1 MKKLY
6 SSKEII
12 KMMKKDGWEL
22 VTVRGDH
29 NQFKHPVKKGK
40 VTVVHPQER
49 MAPKAIHA
57 IFKQAGLK
65 EEW

>member
-1 MKKLY
+1 MY

-12 KMMKKDGWEL
+12 QMMKKDGWYL

-40 VTVVHPQER
+40 VTVIHPQER
-49 MAPKAIHA
+49 MAPKMIHN
-57 IFKQAGLK
+57 IFKQADLK
-65 EEW
+65 EE

>member
-1 MKKLY
+1 MRKMY

-12 KMMKKDGWEL
+12 QMMKKDGWYL

-40 VTVVHPQER
+40 VTVIHPQER
-49 MAPKAIHA
+49 MAPKMIHN
-57 IFKQAGLK
+57 IFKQADLK
-65 EEW
+65 ED

>member
-1 MKKLY
+1 MY

-12 KMMKKDGWEL
+12 QMMKKDCWYL

-40 VTVVHPQER
+40 VTVIHPQER
-49 MAPKAIHA
+49 MAPKMIHN
-57 IFKQAGLK
+57 IFKQADLK
-65 EEW
+65 EE

>member
-1 MKKLY
+1 
-6 SSKEII
+6 
-12 KMMKKDGWEL
+12 MMKKDGWEL

-49 MAPKAIHA
+49 MAPKAVHN

-65 EEW
+65 EE

>member
-12 KMMKKDGWEL
+12 ELMRKDGWKL
-22 VTVRGDH
+22 VKVRGYH
-29 NQFKHPVKKGK
+29 NQFKHPVKPGK
-40 VTVVHPQER
+40 VTVVHPMER
-49 MAPKAIHA
+49 MAPKSVHA

-65 EEW
+65 EE